1 MQTCVFGLVD
11 HAHST
16 AAKFLED
23 AIVGDG
29 LADKGVGVRH
39 GAVQACVVGLVN
51 HTHPAP
57 AQLLDDSVVG
67 DGLADKGVGVRHSAA
82 ILAPEASQRIRKT
95 S

>member
-39 GAVQACVVGLVN
+39 C
-51 HTHPAP
+51 
-57 AQLLDDSVVG
+57 
-67 DGLADKGVGVRHSAA
+67 AA
-82 ILAPEASQRIRKT
+82 ILGCVLRLSQRIEVFRVKAL
-95 S
+95 